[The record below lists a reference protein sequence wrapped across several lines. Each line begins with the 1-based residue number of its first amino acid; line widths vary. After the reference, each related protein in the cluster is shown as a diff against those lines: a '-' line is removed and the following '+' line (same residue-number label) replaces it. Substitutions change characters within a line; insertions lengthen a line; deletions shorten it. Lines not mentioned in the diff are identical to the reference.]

1 FSMEKLMQYVWKH
14 RLWRSE
20 DMVTNTGKKVRVVD
34 PGLLNTDAGPDFFNA
49 KIEIDGHMWVGN
61 VEMHYRATDW
71 KRHHHDSD
79 KAYDSVILHVVAKD
93 DAPVRRTNGE
103 LIPQLVLEVS
113 PQFNA
118 DYASLVGATIEVP
131 CATKIKQVPHLTI
144 VEWVEGLAFE
154 RLHGQ
159 VERIHQML
167 DSFNGSWEDVCYVTL
182 ARNFGFGINNDA
194 FERLARRTP
203 LRLLGKHSDSVLQI
217 EALLFG
223 QAGMLD
229 AQKPGMDSY
238 YNQLCTEYAFL
249 SNKFQLTPMEKE
261 SWKLFR
267 IRPQNFPY
275 RRIAM
280 LAQFIEGGFRMMN
293 RILEAEGEKEMRA
306 LFEMELS
313 GYWTKHYTFGKP
325 NERATATLSRSST
338 DIILINTVA
347 PLLYAY
353 GELTGN
359 YEMTDKAIKL
369 LEDLRAESNSIVSH
383 FVAYGIDCPDAL
395 TSQALVQLKREYC
408 DARKCI
414 YCKIGHHL
422 LSKAARGE

>member
-1 FSMEKLMQYVWKH
+1 MQYVWKH

-71 KRHHHDSD
+71 KRHRHDSD

-131 CATKIKQVPHLTI
+131 CAEKIKQVPHLTI

-154 RLHGQ
+154 RLHGK
-159 VERIHQML
+159 VERIHQLL

-306 LFEMELS
+306 LFEVELS

-325 NERATATLSRSST
+325 NERATATLSRSSI

-359 YEMTDKAIKL
+359 YDMTDKAIKL
-369 LEDLRAESNSIVSH
+369 LEDLRAENNSIVSH

>member
-1 FSMEKLMQYVWKH
+1 MQYVWKH

-154 RLHGQ
+154 RLHGK
-159 VERIHQML
+159 VERIHQLL

-293 RILEAEGEKEMRA
+293 RILEAECEKEMRA
-306 LFEMELS
+306 LFEVELS
-313 GYWTKHYTFGKP
+313 GYWIKHYTFGKP
-325 NERATATLSRSST
+325 NERATATLSRSSI

>member
-1 FSMEKLMQYVWKH
+1 
-14 RLWRSE
+14 
-20 DMVTNTGKKVRVVD
+20 MVTNTGKKVRVVD

-71 KRHHHDSD
+71 KRHRHDSD

-154 RLHGQ
+154 RLHGK
-159 VERIHQML
+159 VERIHQLL

-306 LFEMELS
+306 LFEVELS

-325 NERATATLSRSST
+325 NERATATLSRSSI

>member
-1 FSMEKLMQYVWKH
+1 MEKLMQYVWKH

-71 KRHHHDSD
+71 KRHRHDSD

-118 DYASLVGATIEVP
+118 DYASLVGAAIEVP

-154 RLHGQ
+154 RLHGK
-159 VERIHQML
+159 VERIHQLL

-306 LFEMELS
+306 LFEVELS
-313 GYWTKHYTFGKP
+313 GYWSKHYTFGKP
-325 NERATATLSRSST
+325 NERATATLSRSSI

>member
-1 FSMEKLMQYVWKH
+1 MQYVWKH

-154 RLHGQ
+154 RLHGK
-159 VERIHQML
+159 VERIHQLL

-306 LFEMELS
+306 LFEMELR

-325 NERATATLSRSST
+325 NERATSTLSRSST

>member
-1 FSMEKLMQYVWKH
+1 MQYVWKH

-144 VEWVEGLAFE
+144 VEWVESLAFE
-154 RLHGQ
+154 RLHGK
-159 VERIHQML
+159 VERIHQLL

-229 AQKPGMDSY
+229 AQKLGMDSY

-293 RILEAEGEKEMRA
+293 RILDAEGEKEMRA
-306 LFEMELS
+306 LFEVELS

-325 NERATATLSRSST
+325 NERATATLSRSSI

>member
-1 FSMEKLMQYVWKH
+1 MEKLMQYVWKH

-20 DMVTNTGKKVRVVD
+20 DMVTNTGKKVRVMD

-71 KRHHHDSD
+71 KRHRHDSD

-154 RLHGQ
+154 RLHGK
-159 VERIHQML
+159 VERIHQLL

-306 LFEMELS
+306 LFEVELS

-325 NERATATLSRSST
+325 NERATATLSRSSI

>member
-1 FSMEKLMQYVWKH
+1 MEKLMQYVWKH

-20 DMVTNTGKKVRVVD
+20 DMATNTGKKVRVVD

-154 RLHGQ
+154 RLHGK
-159 VERIHQML
+159 VERIHQLL

-306 LFEMELS
+306 LFEVELS

-369 LEDLRAESNSIVSH
+369 LEDLRAENNSIVSH

>member
-1 FSMEKLMQYVWKH
+1 MEKLMQYVWKH

-118 DYASLVGATIEVP
+118 DYASLVGAAIEVP

-154 RLHGQ
+154 RLHGK
-159 VERIHQML
+159 VERIHQLL

-325 NERATATLSRSST
+325 NERATATLSRSSI

>member
-1 FSMEKLMQYVWKH
+1 MEKLMQYVWKH

-71 KRHHHDSD
+71 KRHRHDSD

-144 VEWVEGLAFE
+144 VEWMEGLAFE
-154 RLHGQ
+154 RLHGK
-159 VERIHQML
+159 VERIHQLL

-275 RRIAM
+275 RRIVM

-306 LFEMELS
+306 LFEVELS

-325 NERATATLSRSST
+325 NERATATLSRSSI

-369 LEDLRAESNSIVSH
+369 LEDLRAENNSIVSH

-414 YCKIGHHL
+414 YCKIGHYL

>member
-1 FSMEKLMQYVWKH
+1 MQYVWKH

-154 RLHGQ
+154 RLHGK
-159 VERIHQML
+159 VERIHQLL

-293 RILEAEGEKEMRA
+293 RILEVEGEKEMRA
-306 LFEMELS
+306 LFEVELS

-325 NERATATLSRSST
+325 NERATATLSRSSI

>member
-1 FSMEKLMQYVWKH
+1 MQYVWKH

-118 DYASLVGATIEVP
+118 NYASLVGATIEVP
-131 CATKIKQVPHLTI
+131 CAEKIKQVPHLTI

-154 RLHGQ
+154 RLHGK
-159 VERIHQML
+159 VERIHQLL

-306 LFEMELS
+306 LFEVELS

-325 NERATATLSRSST
+325 NERATATLSRSSI

>member
-1 FSMEKLMQYVWKH
+1 MEKLMQYVWKH

-71 KRHHHDSD
+71 KRHRHDSD

-93 DAPVRRTNGE
+93 DAPVRRSNGE

-154 RLHGQ
+154 RLHGK
-159 VERIHQML
+159 VERIHQLL

-275 RRIAM
+275 RCIAM

-306 LFEMELS
+306 LFEVELS

-325 NERATATLSRSST
+325 NERATATLSRSSI

-369 LEDLRAESNSIVSH
+369 LEDLRAENNSIVSH

-414 YCKIGHHL
+414 YCKIGHYL

>member
-1 FSMEKLMQYVWKH
+1 MEKLMQYVWKH

-154 RLHGQ
+154 RLHGK
-159 VERIHQML
+159 VERIHQLL

-217 EALLFG
+217 EALLLG

>member
-1 FSMEKLMQYVWKH
+1 MEKLMQYVWKH

-154 RLHGQ
+154 RLHGK
-159 VERIHQML
+159 VERIHQLL

-249 SNKFQLTPMEKE
+249 SHKFQLTPMEKE

-306 LFEMELS
+306 LFEVELS

-325 NERATATLSRSST
+325 NERATATLSRSSI

-369 LEDLRAESNSIVSH
+369 LEDLRAESNSFVSH

>member
-1 FSMEKLMQYVWKH
+1 MEKLMQYVWKH

-71 KRHHHDSD
+71 KRHHHNSD

-154 RLHGQ
+154 RLHGK
-159 VERIHQML
+159 VERIHQLL

-306 LFEMELS
+306 LFEVELS

-325 NERATATLSRSST
+325 NERATATLSRSSI

>member
-1 FSMEKLMQYVWKH
+1 MQYVWKH
-14 RLWRSE
+14 RLWRSA

-49 KIEIDGHMWVGN
+49 KIEIDGRMWVGN

-71 KRHHHDSD
+71 HRHHHDTD

-103 LIPQLVLEVS
+103 LVPQLVLEVS
-113 PQFNA
+113 PQFTA
-118 DYASLVGATIEVP
+118 DYASLVDAKVEVP
-131 CATKIKQVPHLTI
+131 CAAKIRQVPHLTL
-144 VEWVEGLAFE
+144 VEWTEALAFE
-154 RLHGQ
+154 RLHGK
-159 VERIHQML
+159 VERIRTLL

-203 LRLLGKHSDSVLQI
+203 LRLLGKHSDSELQI

-229 AQKPGMDSY
+229 EHQPGADGY
-238 YNQLCTEYAFL
+238 YAQLCTEYAFL
-249 SNKFQLTPMEKE
+249 ANKFQLRPMEKE
-261 SWKLFR
+261 AWKLFR

-280 LAQFIEGGFRMMN
+280 LARFIVGGFRMMS
-293 RILEAEGEKEMRA
+293 RILEAEGEQQLRA
-306 LFEMELS
+306 LFDVELS
-313 GYWTKHYTFGKP
+313 GYWATHYTFGKP
-325 NERATATLSRSST
+325 HERAAKALGHSSV
-338 DIILINTVA
+338 DLVLINTVA

-353 GELTGN
+353 GEITDSFA
-359 YEMTDKAIKL
+359 MTDKAVGL
-369 LEDLRAESNSIVSH
+369 LEALRPERNAIVSH
-383 FVAYGIDCPDAL
+383 FVNCGVDCPDAL

-422 LSKAARGE
+422 LSKAARSE

>member
-1 FSMEKLMQYVWKH
+1 MEKLMQYVWKH

-71 KRHHHDSD
+71 KRHRHDSD

-154 RLHGQ
+154 RLHGK
-159 VERIHQML
+159 VERIHQLL

-293 RILEAEGEKEMRA
+293 RILDAEGEKEMRA
-306 LFEMELS
+306 LFEVELS

-325 NERATATLSRSST
+325 NERATATLSRSSI

-359 YEMTDKAIKL
+359 YEMTDKTIKL
-369 LEDLRAESNSIVSH
+369 LEDLRAESNSIVSY

>member
-1 FSMEKLMQYVWKH
+1 MQYVWKH

-154 RLHGQ
+154 RLHGK
-159 VERIHQML
+159 VERIHQLL

-306 LFEMELS
+306 LFEVELS

-369 LEDLRAESNSIVSH
+369 LEDLRAENNSIVSH

>member
-1 FSMEKLMQYVWKH
+1 MQYVWKH

-154 RLHGQ
+154 RLHGK
-159 VERIHQML
+159 VERIHQLL

-293 RILEAEGEKEMRA
+293 RILDAEDEKEMRA
-306 LFEMELS
+306 LFEVELS

-325 NERATATLSRSST
+325 NERATATLSRSSI

>member
-1 FSMEKLMQYVWKH
+1 MEKLMQYVWKH

-154 RLHGQ
+154 RLHGK
-159 VERIHQML
+159 VERIHQLL

-194 FERLARRTP
+194 FERLAHRTP

-293 RILEAEGEKEMRA
+293 RILEAEDEKEMRA
-306 LFEMELS
+306 LFEVELS

-325 NERATATLSRSST
+325 NERATATLSRSSI

-353 GELTGN
+353 GELTGS

>member
-1 FSMEKLMQYVWKH
+1 MQYVWKH

-71 KRHHHDSD
+71 KRHRHDSD

-154 RLHGQ
+154 RLHGK
-159 VERIHQML
+159 VERIHQLL

-293 RILEAEGEKEMRA
+293 RILETEGEKEMRA
-306 LFEMELS
+306 LFEVELS

-325 NERATATLSRSST
+325 NERATATLSRSSI

-369 LEDLRAESNSIVSH
+369 LEDLRAESNSIVAH

>member
-1 FSMEKLMQYVWKH
+1 MQYVWKH

-154 RLHGQ
+154 RLHGK
-159 VERIHQML
+159 VERIHQLL

-313 GYWTKHYTFGKP
+313 GYWTKHYTVGKP

>member
-1 FSMEKLMQYVWKH
+1 MEKLMQYVWKH

-118 DYASLVGATIEVP
+118 DYASLVGATIKVP

-154 RLHGQ
+154 RLHGK
-159 VERIHQML
+159 VERIHQLL

-325 NERATATLSRSST
+325 NERATATLSRSSI

-369 LEDLRAESNSIVSH
+369 LEDLRAENNSIVSH

>member
-1 FSMEKLMQYVWKH
+1 MEKLMQYVWKH

-20 DMVTNTGKKVRVVD
+20 DMATNTGKKVRVVD

-154 RLHGQ
+154 RLHGK
-159 VERIHQML
+159 VERIHQLL

-306 LFEMELS
+306 LFEVELS

-325 NERATATLSRSST
+325 NERATATLSRSSI

>member
-1 FSMEKLMQYVWKH
+1 MQYVWKH

-71 KRHHHDSD
+71 KRHRHDSD

-154 RLHGQ
+154 RLHGK
-159 VERIHQML
+159 VERIHQL
-167 DSFNGSWEDVCYVTL
+167 LNSFNGSWEDVCYVTL

-293 RILEAEGEKEMRA
+293 RILETEGEKEMRA

-325 NERATATLSRSST
+325 NERATATLSRSSI

-369 LEDLRAESNSIVSH
+369 LEDLRAENNSIVSH

>member
-1 FSMEKLMQYVWKH
+1 MEKLMQYVWKH

-154 RLHGQ
+154 RLHGK
-159 VERIHQML
+159 VERILQLL

-293 RILEAEGEKEMRA
+293 RILEAEGEKEMHA
-306 LFEMELS
+306 LFEVELS

-325 NERATATLSRSST
+325 NERATATLSRSSI

>member
-1 FSMEKLMQYVWKH
+1 MEKLMQYVWKH

-154 RLHGQ
+154 RLHGK
-159 VERIHQML
+159 VERIHQLL

-293 RILEAEGEKEMRA
+293 RILDAEGEKEMLA
-306 LFEMELS
+306 LFEVELS

-325 NERATATLSRSST
+325 NERATATLSRNSI

-369 LEDLRAESNSIVSH
+369 LADLRAESNSIVAH

>member
-1 FSMEKLMQYVWKH
+1 MEKLMQYVWKH

-154 RLHGQ
+154 RLHGK
-159 VERIHQML
+159 VERIHQLL

-203 LRLLGKHSDSVLQI
+203 LRLLGKHSDSALQI

-306 LFEMELS
+306 LFEVELS
-313 GYWTKHYTFGKP
+313 GYWIKHYTFGKP
-325 NERATATLSRSST
+325 NERATATLSRSSI

>member
-1 FSMEKLMQYVWKH
+1 MEKLMQYVWKH

-154 RLHGQ
+154 RLHGK
-159 VERIHQML
+159 VERIHQLL

-249 SNKFQLTPMEKE
+249 SHKFQLTPMEKE

-306 LFEMELS
+306 LFEVELS

-325 NERATATLSRSST
+325 NERATATLSRSSI

>member
-1 FSMEKLMQYVWKH
+1 MQYVWKH

-71 KRHHHDSD
+71 KRHRHDSD

-154 RLHGQ
+154 RLHGK
-159 VERIHQML
+159 VERIHQLL

-306 LFEMELS
+306 LFEVELS

-325 NERATATLSRSST
+325 NERATATLSRSSI

-369 LEDLRAESNSIVSH
+369 LEDLRAESNSIVSR

>member
-1 FSMEKLMQYVWKH
+1 MEKLMQYVWKH

-71 KRHHHDSD
+71 KRHRHDSD

-154 RLHGQ
+154 RLHGK
-159 VERIHQML
+159 VERIHQLL

-229 AQKPGMDSY
+229 AQKPGMDCY

-306 LFEMELS
+306 LFEVELS

-325 NERATATLSRSST
+325 NERATATLSRSSI

>member
-1 FSMEKLMQYVWKH
+1 MQYVWKH

-71 KRHHHDSD
+71 KRHRHDSD

-154 RLHGQ
+154 RLHGK
-159 VERIHQML
+159 VERIHQLL

-306 LFEMELS
+306 LFEVELS

-325 NERATATLSRSST
+325 NERATATLSRSSI

-383 FVAYGIDCPDAL
+383 FLAYGIDCPDAL

>member
-1 FSMEKLMQYVWKH
+1 MEKLMQYVWKH

-49 KIEIDGHMWVGN
+49 KIESDGHMWVGN

-154 RLHGQ
+154 RLHGK
-159 VERIHQML
+159 VERIHQLL

-293 RILEAEGEKEMRA
+293 RILEAEGEKEMRS
-306 LFEMELS
+306 LFEVELS

>member
-1 FSMEKLMQYVWKH
+1 MEKLMQYVWKH

-154 RLHGQ
+154 RLHGK
-159 VERIHQML
+159 VERIHQLL

-306 LFEMELS
+306 LFEVELS
-313 GYWTKHYTFGKP
+313 GYWSKHYTFGKP
-325 NERATATLSRSST
+325 NERATATLSCSST

>member
-1 FSMEKLMQYVWKH
+1 MQYVWKH

-154 RLHGQ
+154 RLHGK
-159 VERIHQML
+159 VERIHQLL

-306 LFEMELS
+306 LFEVELS

-325 NERATATLSRSST
+325 NERATATLSRSSI

-353 GELTGN
+353 GELTGS

>member
-1 FSMEKLMQYVWKH
+1 MEKLMQYVWKH

-71 KRHHHDSD
+71 KRHRHDSD

-154 RLHGQ
+154 RLHGK
-159 VERIHQML
+159 VERIHQLL

-229 AQKPGMDSY
+229 AQKPGMDNY

-306 LFEMELS
+306 LFEVELS

-325 NERATATLSRSST
+325 NERATATLSRSSI

>member
-1 FSMEKLMQYVWKH
+1 MQYVWKH

-71 KRHHHDSD
+71 KRHRHDSD

-154 RLHGQ
+154 RLHGK
-159 VERIHQML
+159 VERIHQL
-167 DSFNGSWEDVCYVTL
+167 LNSFNGSWEDVCYVTL

-306 LFEMELS
+306 LFEVELS

-325 NERATATLSRSST
+325 NERATATLSRSSI

-359 YEMTDKAIKL
+359 YEMTDKAIRL
-369 LEDLRAESNSIVSH
+369 LEDLRAENNSIVSH

>member
-1 FSMEKLMQYVWKH
+1 MEKLMQYVWKH

-154 RLHGQ
+154 RLHGK
-159 VERIHQML
+159 VERIHQLL

-249 SNKFQLTPMEKE
+249 SNKFQLTSMEKE

-306 LFEMELS
+306 LFEVELS

-325 NERATATLSRSST
+325 NERATATLSRSSI

>member
-1 FSMEKLMQYVWKH
+1 MEKLMQYVWKH

-118 DYASLVGATIEVP
+118 DYASLVGAAIEVP

-154 RLHGQ
+154 RLHGK
-159 VERIHQML
+159 VERIHQLL

-306 LFEMELS
+306 LFEVELS
-313 GYWTKHYTFGKP
+313 GYWIKHYTFGKP